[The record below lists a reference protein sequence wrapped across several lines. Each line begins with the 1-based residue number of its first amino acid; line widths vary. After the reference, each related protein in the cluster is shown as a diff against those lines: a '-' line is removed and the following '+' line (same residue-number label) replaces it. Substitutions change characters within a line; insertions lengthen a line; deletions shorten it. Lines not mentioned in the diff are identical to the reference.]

1 MGCLNDPTNNYWTA
15 YKHMFTHTDIQKL
28 TETQKVYLIK
38 VNSLPNFMN
47 IISKSKIL
55 KKKNISDQK
64 SLQNFENSL
73 SNAFENYTAE
83 NNVIIYHNFRQC
95 KSIIEENNKNDNEF
109 IIVNEI
115 FLDKLDITNGKNE
128 YSSIKWNQDKAI
140 YEINFLNHE
149 NNLGFEEVE
158 PGIFKF
164 IFNENNE

>member
-1 MGCLNDPTNNYWTA
+1 MGCSHDPTNNYWTA
-15 YKHMFTHTDIQKL
+15 YKHMFTYTDIQKL

-73 SNAFENYTAE
+73 SNAFENYTEE
-83 NNVIIYHNFRQC
+83 NNVIIYHNFRQY
-95 KSIIEENNKNDNEF
+95 KSIIEENNENINEF

-115 FLDKLDITNGKNE
+115 FLDKLNITNGKMNIH
-128 YSSIKWNQDKAI
+128 Y
-140 YEINFLNHE
+140 
-149 NNLGFEEVE
+149 
-158 PGIFKF
+158 
-164 IFNENNE
+164 